1 MQFPFV
7 LLIVEKSWDRDHIEK
22 AMTRGVHRS
31 TLAPLTSKEL
41 LKETV
46 EKVKNGFAKIVRY
59 GDIKDRLPENLKI
72 SPVGIIHHKSRQF
85 RCILDLSFCLKIDGT
100 K

>member
-1 MQFPFV
+1 MIRGAHRGALT
-7 LLIVEKSWDRDHIEK
+7 LLAR
-22 AMTRGVHRS
+22 
-31 TLAPLTSKEL
+31 KEL
-41 LKETV
+41 SKETV

>member
-1 MQFPFV
+1 M
-7 LLIVEKSWDRDHIEK
+7 I
-22 AMTRGVHRS
+22 RGAHRS
-31 TLAPLTSKEL
+31 ALTILARKEL
-41 LKETV
+41 SKETV

-72 SPVGIIHHKSRQF
+72 SPVAMIPHKSRQF